1 MMSTKSFNMR
11 GTSPVFFNIA
21 HFFGRSIHDALQS
34 VVGSESIFGR
44 RKIFDDSVHLDAAMT
59 WLRRSIEANGGAG
72 SSHSFIIVKG
82 WRPAYP
88 ETTGYILKTFLRFAD
103 RRDREQNVGIA
114 RQLADW
120 LITVQFPDGGIPG
133 LDLGRIEGANVFNT
147 GMVLLGWNAIY
158 SRTADEKYLAAARR
172 AGDFLLTCLD
182 DDGCFARHT
191 SYGLV
196 HSYNVRVAWALL
208 ELGHLT
214 KHKQYVE
221 GAESNLRW
229 TLRQRTH
236 SGFFRNN
243 VFVPGGRALTHSIGY
258 VLSGL
263 VESHLLTGNQEY
275 LDSVLTTVERLRA
288 VYAKHGR
295 IVAELDEDF
304 GELSSHICVVGYCQ
318 LAIVLLQ
325 LYAITNDP
333 RHRDLAI
340 VLIDDA
346 KATQELGRVDA
357 PYYGG
362 IPGSWPI
369 YGRYARLQ
377 YPNWAAKFFADALL
391 LKMKTMPDLTPSRPR
406 C

>member
-21 HFFGRSIHDALQS
+21 HFFGRSIRDALQS
-34 VVGSESIFGR
+34 VVGSESVFGR

-72 SSHSFIIVKG
+72 SSHSFIIGKG

-88 ETTGYILKTFLRFAD
+88 ETTGYILKTFLRFSD

-120 LITVQFPDGGIPG
+120 LITVQLPDGGIPG

-158 SRTADEKYLAAARR
+158 LRTSDRKYLGPAQA

-182 DDGCFARHT
+182 DNGCFARHT
-191 SYGLV
+191 SYGLA
-196 HSYNVRVAWALL
+196 HSYNVRAAWALL
-208 ELGHLT
+208 ELGRIT
-214 KHKQYVE
+214 KNERYVE

-229 TLRQRTH
+229 TLLQKMH
-236 SGFFRNN
+236 NGFFRNN

-263 VESHLLTGNQEY
+263 VEFHLLTGNREA
-275 LDSVLTTVERLRA
+275 LESAVTTIQQLHAIYTKR
-288 VYAKHGR
+288 GR
-295 IVAELDEDF
+295 IAAEL
-304 GELSSHICVVGYCQ
+304 GENFEALSNHICIVGYCQ
-318 LAIVLLQ
+318 IAIVLLQ
-325 LYAITNDP
+325 IYKVTNNSRYRDFAI
-333 RHRDLAI
+333 A
-340 VLIDDA
+340 LIDDA
-346 KATQELGRVDA
+346 KATQELGSVNA
-357 PYYGG
+357 PWYGA
-362 IPGSWPI
+362 IPGSFPI

-377 YPNWAAKFFADALL
+377 YPNWATKFFADALL
-391 LKMKTMPDLTPSRPR
+391 LKIKMTPA
-406 C
+406 